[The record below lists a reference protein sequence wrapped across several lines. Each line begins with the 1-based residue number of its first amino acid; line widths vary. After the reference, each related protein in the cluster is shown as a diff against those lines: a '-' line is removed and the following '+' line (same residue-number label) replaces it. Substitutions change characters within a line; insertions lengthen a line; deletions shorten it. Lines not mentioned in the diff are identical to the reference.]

1 MWSKLSSELLG
12 KETQDALTDA
22 LQKGK
27 QAWQSI
33 EQSLDQAVDADTVV
47 SKESTLPISIPY
59 ISTPEALDSPC
70 ADAVAKA
77 DPCLEEQIEYEGT
90 TQNLSPQS
98 CVLTCNLALAAD
110 NAREIGHVGIGNTLT
125 AYDSPKS
132 IDLALKSS
140 RALANSMELKVKG
153 ERDDR
158 GKDNISPAPIVATPT
173 GDCDAEGDLEGSTHS
188 GSCQAE
194 KEARGLRLDKS
205 TESNGAVE
213 SSCPEPN
220 RSQSTTAPA
229 GNGDRDIQS
238 TASSPLELTLT
249 PAISNFTS
257 IATAVP
263 ADGFQREREHLQRE
277 LRESQG
283 RVQALENEIRKAQAI
298 YMSEEAKQ
306 RQIHALQEEGKAL
319 AFKQSEMEQLVR
331 KSRAELKKVESERS
345 QLQESNEA
353 HKREMVTLSE
363 QLRASETEKN
373 LLAQSLSAVQAVNK
387 SAAEKTSKVG
397 ESSASVD
404 RGSIFQ
410 L

>member
-1 MWSKLSSELLG
+1 MLG

-59 ISTPEALDSPC
+59 ISTPEARDSPC

-90 TQNLSPQS
+90 TPNLSPQS
-98 CVLTCNLALAAD
+98 CVTTCNLALVAD
-110 NAREIGHVGIGNTLT
+110 NATEIEHVGIGKTLT

-158 GKDNISPAPIVATPT
+158 GKDSISPAPIVATPT
-173 GDCDAEGDLEGSTHS
+173 GDCDAEGDLEGSTNS

-194 KEARGLRLDKS
+194 KEARGLRLDTS

-238 TASSPLELTLT
+238 TASSPLELSLT

-331 KSRAELKKVESERS
+331 KSRAELKKVEWERS

-353 HKREMVTLSE
+353 HRREMVTIRE

-397 ESSASVD
+397 ESNASVD
-404 RGSIFQ
+404 KGSIFH